1 MIRFARTSLR
11 AVLFAAVAI
20 ALAGVVA
27 GAVRILPWLLDPA
40 VPWAVAAPFARALA
54 AVAFESALLV
64 GWPMGWSL
72 ASFRLV
78 ESGEA
83 LTLQTLGER
92 PRTTC
97 ARLAWQGAVFATVLG
112 AVALDYGRD
121 ASAPGRVAT
130 ELVARARSSCGRVR
144 VPTTYSV
151 PFTDFTWLCA
161 RGRVPRLVG
170 ALPGAMSAAVLSARD
185 ARVSGDFR
193 AVELDDAR
201 VLLPGSPATV
211 LRVATLTLRG
221 MSPWEEA
228 SSVPPLVRAVVLAL
242 SASVAASLSSYF
254 VLVGTVRTRL
264 GVLGFGAA
272 GPIAALG
279 LMRLLIRA
287 GAMPGAFSLVPLAS
301 AACPAVAAWL
311 VWRWRRLPTGN
322 RTATSQSRV

>member
-1 MIRFARTSLR
+1 MIRLARTSVR
-11 AVLFAAVAI
+11 AVVFVSVAI

-40 VPWAVAAPFARALA
+40 VPWAVAAPFARALV

-72 ASFRLV
+72 ACFRLV

-97 ARLAWQGAVFATVLG
+97 ARLAWQGAVFAAVLG

-144 VPTTYSV
+144 APTTYSV
-151 PFTDFTWLCA
+151 PFTNFTWLCA
-161 RGRVPRLVG
+161 PGRVPRLVG
-170 ALPGAMSAAVLSARD
+170 SLPGGMSAAVLSARD
-185 ARVSGDFR
+185 ARISGDFR

-201 VLLPGSPATV
+201 VLLPGSPPTV
-211 LRVATLTLRG
+211 LRVATLALRG
-221 MSPWEEA
+221 VSPWAAA

-242 SASVAASLSSYF
+242 SAGVVASLSAYF
-254 VLVGTVRTRL
+254 VLVGTVRTRQ
-264 GVLGFGAA
+264 GVLALAAA

-279 LMRLLIRA
+279 LMRVLA
-287 GAMPGAFSLVPLAS
+287 GAGAGPALFALVPVAS
-301 AACPAVAAWL
+301 GACPAVAAWL
-311 VWRWRRLPTGN
+311 VGRLRRLPI
-322 RTATSQSRV
+322 RTRAATSLSRV

>member
-1 MIRFARTSLR
+1 
-11 AVLFAAVAI
+11 VLVSVAI

-72 ASFRLV
+72 ACFRLV

-97 ARLAWQGAVFATVLG
+97 ARLAWQGAVFAAVLG

-144 VPTTYSV
+144 APTTYSV
-151 PFTDFTWLCA
+151 PFTNFTWLCA
-161 RGRVPRLVG
+161 QGRVPRLVG
-170 ALPGAMSAAVLSARD
+170 SLPGGMSAAVLSARD
-185 ARVSGDFR
+185 ARISGDFR

-201 VLLPGSPATV
+201 VLLPGSPPTV
-211 LRVATLTLRG
+211 LRVATLALRG
-221 MSPWEEA
+221 MSPWAAA
-228 SSVPPLVRAVVLAL
+228 SNIPPLVRAVVLAL
-242 SASVAASLSSYF
+242 SASVVASLSAYF
-254 VLVGTVRTRL
+254 VLVGTVRTRQ
-264 GVLGFGAA
+264 GVLALAAA

-279 LMRLLIRA
+279 LMRVLA
-287 GAMPGAFSLVPLAS
+287 GVGAGPALFALVPVAS
-301 AACPAVAAWL
+301 GACPAVAAWL
-311 VWRWRRLPTGN
+311 VVRLRRLPI
-322 RTATSQSRV
+322 RTRAATSLSRV

>member
-1 MIRFARTSLR
+1 VFVS
-11 AVLFAAVAI
+11 VAI
-20 ALAGVVA
+20 AGAGIVA

-54 AVAFESALLV
+54 AVAFESGLLV
-64 GWPMGWSL
+64 GWPIGWSL
-72 ASFRLV
+72 ACFRLV

-97 ARLAWQGAVFATVLG
+97 ARLAWQGAVFSAVLG

-121 ASAPGRVAT
+121 ASAPGRIAT

-144 VPTTYSV
+144 APTTYSV

-161 RGRVPRLVG
+161 QGRVPRLVG
-170 ALPGAMSAAVLSARD
+170 SLPGGMSAAVLSARD
-185 ARVSGDFR
+185 ARISGDFR

-201 VLLPGSPATV
+201 VLLPGSPPTV
-211 LRVATLTLRG
+211 LRVATLALRG
-221 MSPWEEA
+221 MSPWAAA
-228 SSVPPLVRAVVLAL
+228 SSVPPLVRAVVLVL
-242 SASVAASLSSYF
+242 SAGVAAWLTAYF
-254 VLVGTVRTRL
+254 VLVGTVRTRQ
-264 GVLGFGAA
+264 GVLALAAA

-279 LMRLLIRA
+279 LMRVLGGVGA
-287 GAMPGAFSLVPLAS
+287 GPALFALVPIAS
-301 AACPAVAAWL
+301 GACPAVAAWL
-311 VWRWRRLPTGN
+311 VGRLRRLPTRT